1 MTNIKVE
8 KLSSGDIFYDI
19 SDYPWEKL
27 YKPETSL
34 RPGKRRRIYLETP
47 ATFDI
52 ETTTIDH
59 GEEGFPEGFMY
70 RWMVCFQG
78 YVCMG
83 SRWEECVRFFS
94 KLKQVMRLKHNT
106 VVVVYV
112 HNLSFEY
119 QFMQSFFKIHHLFA
133 KDKRKVLKFD
143 VTGFEFRCSYFLSNM
158 SLAKFCE
165 NSANVTH
172 GKISGD
178 DYDYKKIRTP
188 DTPLTDLEKQ
198 YQYNDVAGLEECIYS
213 QMALE
218 DDTMATIPLT
228 NTGYVRRACKR
239 AMRENPKNR
248 SNFIH
253 TKLTLDQ
260 YKFLRKVFRGGD
272 THASRFYADMHLY
285 HLDSYDLQS
294 SYPAWIMTEYYPMG
308 KLMKITKTSSIKK
321 YKNTHCLF
329 LKLAF
334 FHLEII
340 PDEPHSY
347 VDQAHSARYRKITT
361 DNGRILKAEYLE
373 YYCTEIDLEI
383 INETYDYSGY
393 ILLEGYMC
401 NRGYIPYELKKEV
414 MDFYDAKTTLK
425 GLIDKLYEYMKSK
438 NRLNAIFGMMVSAII
453 HNDISVV
460 NGEWLSEIGDEIQKL
475 ADFYGHNSGFLPYQW
490 GIYVTAHARKELR
503 KGIQAA
509 GEKAVY
515 WDTDSVKFAHD
526 ETIKRKFE
534 KMNEERIQCIELET
548 DLPAVSY
555 KNGKPYYMGI
565 WEEETH
571 LEEFKTFGA
580 KKYCTVTKSKV
591 KNLKKIYIHVPLT
604 HSFSLARIFITKF
617 FCYERKFQITVA
629 GMNKEK
635 GALACIALDR
645 KKNPV
650 DNFKL
655 GAEYKNVGR
664 TVSYYN
670 DEIKIREITVNG
682 CTFTTGANIGMVD
695 TTYTLGI
702 TNDYA
707 MLLES
712 IEEGVTDE

>member
-1 MTNIKVE
+1 ME
-8 KLSSGDIFYDI
+8 KLKSGDIFYTI
-19 SDYPWEKL
+19 SDYPWERL
-27 YKPETSL
+27 EKPETSL
-34 RPGKRRRIYLETP
+34 RPGKRRRVYLETP

-59 GEEGFPEGFMY
+59 GEEEFPEGFMY

-83 SRWEECVRFFS
+83 SRWEECTQFFYQ
-94 KLKQVMRLKHNT
+94 LKRTMGLKHNT

-158 SLAKFCE
+158 SLQKFCE
-165 NSANVTH
+165 NSSHVVH

-239 AMRENPKNR
+239 AMRKNSKNR
-248 SNFIH
+248 SNFVH

-272 THASRFYADMHLY
+272 THASRFYSDMHLY
-285 HLDSYDLQS
+285 NLDSYDLQS

-308 KLMKITKTSSIKK
+308 KLMKITRTSSIKK

-334 FHLEII
+334 FDLEVY
-340 PDEPHSY
+340 PHEPHTY

-383 INETYDYSGY
+383 INETYNYSGY
-393 ILLEGYMC
+393 LLLEGYMC
-401 NRGYIPYELKKEV
+401 NRGYIPDELKEEV
-414 MDFYDAKTTLK
+414 MEFYDAKTNLK
-425 GLIDKLYEYMKSK
+425 GLPDKLYEYLKSK
-438 NRLNAIFGMMVSAII
+438 NRLNSIFGMMVSAII

-460 NGEWLSEIGDEIQKL
+460 NGEWMSEIGDEIQKL
-475 ADFYGHNSGFLPYQW
+475 EDFYGHNSGFLPYQW
-490 GIYVTAHARKELR
+490 GIYVTAHARKRLR
-503 KGIQAA
+503 AGIRTAK
-509 GEKAVY
+509 EKAVY
-515 WDTDSVKFAHD
+515 WDTDSVKFIHD
-526 ETIKRKFE
+526 EQIKTLFE
-534 KMNEERIQCIELET
+534 KMNQERIQCIECET
-548 DLPAVSY
+548 NLKAVSY
-555 KNGKPYYMGI
+555 KNEKPYYMGI

-571 LEEFKTFGA
+571 IEEFKTFGA
-580 KKYCTVTKSKV
+580 KKYCTVTKQKA
-591 KNLKKIYIHVPLT
+591 KKLKETFLHIPLKK
-604 HSFSLARIFITKF
+604 SFSLKRISACRKM
-617 FCYERKFQITVA
+617 FCYQKKFEITVA

-635 GALACIALDR
+635 GAAACIRLDK

-650 DNFKL
+650 ENFKL
-655 GAEYKNVGR
+655 GAEYKDVGR

-670 DEIKIREITVNG
+670 DAVEIREITVDG

-712 IEEGVTDE
+712 IITEVTEYE